1 MNAKKVNVRISSIF
15 VFAMLATLI
24 SGCSSRSV
32 LPDQKGVKVSREMPT
47 NEACKELGTV
57 SGLTLSKVPSEA
69 EALEDL
75 KKEADRKGANYV
87 VVKQYSEAGGAV
99 TGIAYE
105 CP

>member
-1 MNAKKVNVRISSIF
+1 MKSFF
-15 VFAMLATLI
+15 VVLLMLVSAV
-24 SGCSSRSV
+24 GCSSRSV
-32 LPDQKGVKVSREMPT
+32 LPDQKGVKVSRENPT
-47 NEACKELGTV
+47 NEACKEIGTV

-87 VVKQYSEAGGAV
+87 VVKQYSETGGAV
-99 TGIAYE
+99 TGVAYE